1 MPTKTPFPLSRTL
14 DGNVQDIMT
23 TGVVSLP
30 ATAPLRSVH
39 EAMVA
44 HHLHAVLIV
53 EPDDGKP
60 CGWITTRGLLAWA
73 GRVGSVRS
81 ARSAINEP
89 VRWLRPQASLREA
102 AKLVVAAGV
111 SHILVAEREGS
122 APLGV
127 VGDADIVRLESLH

>member
-1 MPTKTPFPLSRTL
+1 MRTKAPFPLSRTL

-39 EAMVA
+39 EAIVA
-44 HHLHAVLIV
+44 HDVHAVLIV
-53 EPDDGKP
+53 EPADSTP
-60 CGWITTRGLLAWA
+60 RGWITTHGLLVWA
-73 GRVGSVRS
+73 GKVGSMRN
-81 ARSAINEP
+81 ARSAISEP
-89 VRWLRPQASLREA
+89 VRWLTPESSIREA
-102 AKLVVAAGV
+102 AHLMVAADV

-127 VGDADIVRLESLH
+127 VADADIVRLESLH